1 LLAVEVRKIEQR
13 GRIAEDGQ
21 LRVCDQIVNINGTPC
36 DQVFFIK
43 KNKNL
48 LFFII

>member
-1 LLAVEVRKIEQR
+1 LAVEVRKIEQR

-36 DQVFFIK
+36 DQVIFIK
-43 KNKNL
+43 KKNL